1 MGLGYYADDRVGK
14 SNCIRNSLLSRF
26 VEAKNV
32 DVFAVSQDQEQELV

>member
-1 MGLGYYADDRVGK
+1 MGGYAGGRVGE

-32 DVFAVSQDQEQELV
+32 DMFAVSQNQERELV